1 MNDFNLRNIKKKKI
15 LCIFSKYAFGDS
27 KLGLGPEYNNFYKS
41 IKNIFYNV
49 KFFNS
54 YNLKKKISETNSEL
68 YNFCKKYK
76 PDIIFM
82 SIVLYEIYTD
92 NLERIKKDFKPI
104 IINWHPDDSWRY
116 EQHSTFFLDYLDCAV
131 TTYKSAHQNNL
142 RKGFFSIRHSWGCP
156 DHWLGLFKNSNNCK
170 IDILFIGKRYMDREN
185 FIKKLKILGFNVVC
199 YGDGWDNG
207 PILDSKVSK
216 LIQNSRITLNFSS
229 SRGSAKQ
236 TKARVFEVTGAGG
249 FCLSEHSDDLGDFFK
264 IGKELDV
271 FYDYKDMIKKI
282 RFYLK
287 NPSKRD
293 SIAKQGNIKCKKFY
307 AYSSIVKDIFYRVNK
322 KYFLHKKNLNS
333 ENFNNKE
340 EFLIYKNSNV
350 YTFLKFY
357 KFFSLLIL
365 NLFFSRK
372 KSLKISRRV
381 LFEIE
386 IKLRKEKT
394 YSSKGW
400 CSNLFN
406 LV

>member
-1 MNDFNLRNIKKKKI
+1 MSKFNLENIKNKKI
-15 LCIFSKYAFGDS
+15 LCIFSKYAFGYS
-27 KLGLGPEYNNFYKS
+27 ELGLGPEYNNFYKS
-41 IKNIFYNV
+41 VKKNFFNV

-54 YNLKKKISETNSEL
+54 YDLKKKVNETNNEL
-68 YNFCKKYK
+68 YNLCRKYK

-82 SIVLYEIYTD
+82 SIVLYEVYTD
-92 NLERIKKDFKPI
+92 NLLRIKKEFKPI
-104 IINWHPDDSWRY
+104 IINWCPDDSWRY
-116 EQHSTFFLDYLDCAV
+116 DQHSFFFLDYLDCIV
-131 TTYKSAHQNNL
+131 TTYKPSHQNNL
-142 RKGFFSIRHSWGCP
+142 KNGFFSIRQSWGCP
-156 DHWLGLFKNSNNCK
+156 DHWLGTMQNSKNCK

-185 FIKKLKILGFNVVC
+185 IIKKIKMMGFNVVC

-207 PILDSKVSK
+207 PVLDSKVSK
-216 LIQNSRITLNFSS
+216 LIKNARITLNFSS
-229 SRGSAKQ
+229 SRGSVKQ

-249 FCLSEHSDDLGDFFK
+249 FCLSEYSQDLGDFFN

-271 FYDYKDMIKKI
+271 FYDFEDMIKKI

-287 NPSKRD
+287 NSSKRD
-293 SIAKQGNIKCKKFY
+293 FITEKGNIKCKKL
-307 AYSSIVKDIFYRVNK
+307 YSYSRIVKNIFYRVNK
-322 KYFLHKKNLNS
+322 KYFLHKRIFKS
-333 ENFNNKE
+333 ENFNNKK
-340 EFLIYKNSNV
+340 EFLIYKNSST
-350 YTFLKFY
+350 YSFLKFY
-357 KFFSLLIL
+357 KLFSLLIL

-372 KSLKISRRV
+372 KSLKISRRI